1 MLTIEKVLH
10 QHENRER
17 KIKVEGKN
25 LDVFNRTKFKKTE
38 KIHF

>member
-1 MLTIEKVLH
+1 MKTGK
-10 QHENRER
+10 R